1 MYCNYCGKSI
11 QDDANVCAYCGR
23 RIGVTTAPRKRL
35 VRSRTNRKIAGVC
48 AGLAEYLDM
57 DVTLMRL
64 LWAVVAVL
72 SGIVPG
78 IIAYLIAWIVMPEEP
93 QTAPIPVGQQHATST

>member
-23 RIGVTTAPRKRL
+23 RIGVTTTPRKRL

-57 DVTLMRL
+57 DITLMRL

-78 IIAYLIAWIVMPEEP
+78 IIAYLVAWIVMPEEP
-93 QTAPIPVGQQHATST
+93 ETAPVPVGQQHVTST

>member
-23 RIGVTTAPRKRL
+23 RIGVTATPRKRL

-64 LWAVVAVL
+64 LWGVVAVL
-72 SGIVPG
+72 SGIVSG
-78 IIAYLIAWIVMPEEP
+78 IIAYLVGWIVMPEE
-93 QTAPIPVGQQHATST
+93 QATASVSVAQPHFG

>member
-23 RIGVTTAPRKRL
+23 RIGLTAAPRKRL

-93 QTAPIPVGQQHATST
+93 QTAPIPVGQQHATTT